1 MSRDS
6 WSRDSWDVDPNIS
19 GMHRDSD
26 GNDTLVS
33 MTKRVANLQRQL
45 DAVGE
50 LARNPWAAQSDN
62 DDSST
67 LVA

>member
-1 MSRDS
+1 M
-6 WSRDSWDVDPNIS
+6 SRDSWDVAPNLS

-33 MTKRVANLQRQL
+33 MTRSVANLQRQL
-45 DAVGE
+45 DTIGE
-50 LARNPWAAQSDN
+50 LARDLEAAQNDN

>member
-1 MSRDS
+1 
-6 WSRDSWDVDPNIS
+6 
-19 GMHRDSD
+19 MHRDSD

-33 MTKRVANLQRQL
+33 MTRSVANLQRQL
-45 DAVGE
+45 DTIGE
-50 LARNPWAAQSDN
+50 LARDLEAAQNDN